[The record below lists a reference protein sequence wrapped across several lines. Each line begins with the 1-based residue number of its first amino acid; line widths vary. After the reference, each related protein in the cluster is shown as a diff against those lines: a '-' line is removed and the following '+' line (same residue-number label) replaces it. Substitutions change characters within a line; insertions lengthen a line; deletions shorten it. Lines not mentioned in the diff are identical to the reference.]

1 MERESKMRL
10 VAFLNLFFAV
20 VELAGGLWTN
30 SLAILSDA
38 LHDFGDSITLFVAW
52 ALERMARKPADQKRT
67 FGYQRLS
74 LLSSFLTALILFG
87 GSLFILAKAISRLFA
102 PAQVNAGGMLLL
114 AIPGLLLNGA
124 AFVFLRK
131 GQSQNEK
138 TLSWH
143 LLEDVFGWAI
153 VLIGG
158 LIIKFWNAP
167 LVDPLMTLGFTVFI
181 LMGVWKNLQETLNIV
196 LEGVPGHISSKDVE
210 DALLS
215 LPGVKGVHELHIW
228 SLEGETDLLT
238 AHVVVTEKHVAHLKS
253 LRRVID
259 KKLGKLHIEHSTI
272 EFEA

>member
-20 VELAGGLWTN
+20 VELAVGLWTN

-131 GQSQNEK
+131 GQSQNGQ

-238 AHVVVTEKHVAHLKS
+238 APVVVTEKHVAHLKS